1 MLDIF
6 KSGNSFIILI
16 SLSVVFLLAGCF
28 KSIEESGVTNKWRDP
43 SLPPI
48 EKGTTTQ
55 AEILEM
61 LGPPS
66 QVINLENQVVFY
78 YLLEK
83 TENKGAFLMLFNWKN
98 KRVKYDRAIFFFDK
112 NGVLDDYA
120 FSIENVGYVP
130 N

>member
-78 YLLEK
+78 YLF
-83 TENKGAFLMLFNWKN
+83 ENKGAFLMLFNWKN